1 MDMNSLHR
9 PMSLELVSTP
19 PPRLLLL
26 LLAVVSDA
34 EMRQQMISNV

>member
-1 MDMNSLHR
+1 
-9 PMSLELVSTP
+9 MSLELVSTP